1 MIDFSFS
8 LIDFEYILLITV
20 RIASFMFV
28 APFFSQRGVP
38 AQAKIGFSFL
48 VAVILF
54 SVVPAPEQV
63 YTGVLGYGVAVLKEG
78 ITGLLIGFAAYI
90 CNSIVIYA
98 GNIIDMDIGVSMA
111 QQYNPEMS
119 MQMTATGNLYYYMIF
134 GMFIATSNHLANNEQ
149 TKGMM
154 RYEHFASMP
163 PYATFINTARGPQ
176 LVQTDLFRVLEERPD
191 LTALIDVTAPEPIPM
206 DSPYYTLRNCFIS
219 PHLAGSES
227 NEHARM
233 GEYMLE
239 EFRCCLEGR
248 PTRYEVTADM
258 LKTMA

>member
-1 MIDFSFS
+1 MLDFSFS

-28 APFFSQRGVP
+28 APFFSQGGVP

-48 VAVILF
+48 LAVILF

-98 GNIIDMDIGVSMA
+98 GNIIDMDIGLSMA

-119 MQMTATGNLYYYMIF
+119 MQMTATGNLYFYMIF
-134 GMFIATSNHLANNEQ
+134 ALFIAT
-149 TKGMM
+149 GMD
-154 RYEHFASMP
+154 RYLLRVACDSFYVVPIGGAVFEWDSLLLSMTT
-163 PYATFINTARGPQ
+163 YM
-176 LVQTDLFRVLEERPD
+176 TDLFVIGFRIFLPVFAVIMIMNCILGVMAKVAPQMNMFSIGIQLKILVGYMILFLMVFLFPNVANMVFDEIKKMVVL
-191 LTALIDVTAPEPIPM
+191 
-206 DSPYYTLRNCFIS
+206 FI
-219 PHLAGSES
+219 
-227 NEHARM
+227 
-233 GEYMLE
+233 
-239 EFRCCLEGR
+239 EGM
-248 PTRYEVTADM
+248 Y
-258 LKTMA
+258 